1 MVKLKKPVLCEVDEN
16 YFVSAADFRS
26 YAHCMM
32 YPDPVGIVMSGK
44 LNDIVTGAVNDGK
57 LTIKEAFDKLVKRNA
72 HGFIDYSYSDG
83 TDGYLPG
90 RELLEFCDEA
100 TAAKLIE
107 VSESRCFVND
117 SKRFV
122 TNKAGLYPTMVQTLL
137 SFASK
142 TGRVLLTVFRQAT
155 KTLLRT

>member
-1 MVKLKKPVLCEVDEN
+1 MVTLKKPVLCEVDEN

-32 YPDPVGIVMSGK
+32 YPDLVGIVMSGK

-107 VSESRCFVND
+107 AR
-117 SKRFV
+117 
-122 TNKAGLYPTMVQTLL
+122 
-137 SFASK
+137 
-142 TGRVLLTVFRQAT
+142 
-155 KTLLRT
+155 

>member
-1 MVKLKKPVLCEVDEN
+1 MRTIHILQDNQQTRHLGEPAFYFANKKGVMKMVKLKKPVLCEVDEN

-44 LNDIVTGAVNDGK
+44 LNDMVTGAVNDGK

-90 RELLEFCDEA
+90 RELLEFYDEA
-100 TAAKLIE
+100 TAAELIE
-107 VSESRCFVND
+107 AR
-117 SKRFV
+117 
-122 TNKAGLYPTMVQTLL
+122 
-137 SFASK
+137 
-142 TGRVLLTVFRQAT
+142 
-155 KTLLRT
+155 

>member
-72 HGFIDYSYSDG
+72 PVLSII
-83 TDGYLPG
+83 
-90 RELLEFCDEA
+90 A
-100 TAAKLIE
+100 TAMAQMDTYRV
-107 VSESRCFVND
+107 VSFWNSVMKQLQP
-117 SKRFV
+117 S
-122 TNKAGLYPTMVQTLL
+122 
-137 SFASK
+137 
-142 TGRVLLTVFRQAT
+142 
-155 KTLLRT
+155 

>member
-1 MVKLKKPVLCEVDEN
+1 MFSNNKRSNENGKAQKPVLCEVDEN

-57 LTIKEAFDKLVKRNA
+57 LTIKEAFDKLVKRNV

-107 VSESRCFVND
+107 AR
-117 SKRFV
+117 
-122 TNKAGLYPTMVQTLL
+122 
-137 SFASK
+137 
-142 TGRVLLTVFRQAT
+142 
-155 KTLLRT
+155 

>member
-32 YPDPVGIVMSGK
+32 YPDLVGIVMSGK

-72 HGFIDYSYSDG
+72 VISKSQDKC
-83 TDGYLPG
+83 TL
-90 RELLEFCDEA
+90 
-100 TAAKLIE
+100 
-107 VSESRCFVND
+107 SEDTPACE
-117 SKRFV
+117 
-122 TNKAGLYPTMVQTLL
+122 
-137 SFASK
+137 
-142 TGRVLLTVFRQAT
+142 
-155 KTLLRT
+155 

>member
-44 LNDIVTGAVNDGK
+44 LNDMVTGAVNDGK
-57 LTIKEAFDKLVKRNA
+57 LTIKEAFD
-72 HGFIDYSYSDG
+72 
-83 TDGYLPG
+83 GYLPG
-90 RELLEFCDEA
+90 RELLEFYDEA

-107 VSESRCFVND
+107 AR
-117 SKRFV
+117 
-122 TNKAGLYPTMVQTLL
+122 
-137 SFASK
+137 
-142 TGRVLLTVFRQAT
+142 
-155 KTLLRT
+155 

>member
-1 MVKLKKPVLCEVDEN
+1 MVKLKKPVLCEVDEK

-44 LNDIVTGAVNDGK
+44 LNDIVAGAVNDGK

-107 VSESRCFVND
+107 AR
-117 SKRFV
+117 
-122 TNKAGLYPTMVQTLL
+122 
-137 SFASK
+137 
-142 TGRVLLTVFRQAT
+142 
-155 KTLLRT
+155 

>member
-57 LTIKEAFDKLVKRNA
+57 LTIK
-72 HGFIDYSYSDG
+72 YSDG

-90 RELLEFCDEA
+90 RELLEFYDEA

-107 VSESRCFVND
+107 AR
-117 SKRFV
+117 
-122 TNKAGLYPTMVQTLL
+122 
-137 SFASK
+137 
-142 TGRVLLTVFRQAT
+142 
-155 KTLLRT
+155 